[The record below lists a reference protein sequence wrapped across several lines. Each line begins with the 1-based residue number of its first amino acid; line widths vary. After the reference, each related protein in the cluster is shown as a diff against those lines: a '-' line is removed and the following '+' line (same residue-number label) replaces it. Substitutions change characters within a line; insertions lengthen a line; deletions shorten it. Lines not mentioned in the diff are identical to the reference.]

1 VLIIGETIHII
12 SPRVKEAIEARDAA
26 HIQKIAK
33 EQVAAGAGILDLNIG
48 PQRKFGHEVM
58 PWIVEAVQDVCDVPL
73 SLDTTNLAAMEAG
86 LKVCRN
92 KAILNSA
99 SADPERLDPTM
110 QLAAKYGAGVIALT
124 MGVDG
129 IPTTSDGRVGIA
141 MESLLPAAEAAG
153 LPVEDVYLDP
163 LVLTVT
169 CNQDVAQASVE
180 AIRMFKMVSDPAPT
194 TTVGLSNIS
203 NGCPPET
210 RPLINRTFLVML
222 MAAGLDTAIADP
234 HDALQMDWI
243 RIIESR
249 DDSTPVGRLVLS
261 LYDST
266 ALMGDLDEDVV
277 DTDDPDQVAILK
289 TYRMLHNRV
298 LYADSYLRF

>member
-1 VLIIGETIHII
+1 VLIIGENIHII

-26 HIQKIAK
+26 YIQRLARQ
-33 EQVAAGAGILDLNIG
+33 QVDAGAGVLDLNIG
-48 PQRKFGHEVM
+48 PQRKAGHEVM
-58 PWIVEAVQDVCDVPL
+58 PWIVEAVQEVCDVPL
-73 SLDTTNLAAMEAG
+73 SLDSTNLAAMEAG
-86 LKVCRN
+86 LKVCKR
-92 KAILNSA
+92 KAMLNSA
-99 SADPERLDPTM
+99 SADPERLDSVM
-110 QLAAKYGAGVIALT
+110 GLAARYGASVIALT

-129 IPTTSDGRVGIA
+129 IPTTADGRVAIA

-153 LPVEDVYLDP
+153 VPIEDVYLDP

-203 NGCPPET
+203 NGCPAET
-210 RPLINRTFLVML
+210 RPLVNRTFLVML
-222 MAAGLDTAIADP
+222 MGAGLDSAIADP
-234 HDALQMDWI
+234 FDATQMEWI
-243 RIIESR
+243 RVVESR
-249 DDSTPVGRLVLS
+249 DDTTPLNRLVL
-261 LYDST
+261 
-266 ALMGDLDEDVV
+266 ALFDASASMTELDEGLV
-277 DTDDPDQVAILK
+277 DDHDEDQVAIVK

>member
-1 VLIIGETIHII
+1 VLIIGENIHII

-26 HIQKIAK
+26 GIQQMAR
-33 EQVAAGAGILDLNIG
+33 EQVEAGAGILDLNIG

-58 PWIVEAVQDVCDVPL
+58 PWVVQTVQEVCDVPL

-86 LKVCRN
+86 LKVCRD
-92 KAILNSA
+92 KAMLNSA
-99 SADPERLDPTM
+99 SADPERLDPIM
-110 QLAAKYGAGVIALT
+110 QLAARYGARVIALT
-124 MGVDG
+124 MGVEG
-129 IPTTSDGRVGIA
+129 IPTTSDGRVAIA

-153 LPVEDVYLDP
+153 VAVEDVFLDP

-180 AIRMFKMVSDPAPT
+180 AIRMFKMVSDPPPT

-203 NGCPPET
+203 NGCPAES

-222 MAAGLDTAIADP
+222 MAAGLDSAIADP
-234 HDALQMDWI
+234 LDAVQMEWI
-243 RIIESR
+243 RIVESR
-249 DDSTPVGRLVLS
+249 DDSTPVGRLVLA
-261 LYDST
+261 LYDAT
-266 ALMGDLDEDVV
+266 AAMDDLDEDLA
-277 DTDDPDQVAILK
+277 DADDADQVAIVK

>member
-1 VLIIGETIHII
+1 MLIIGETIHII

-141 MESLLPAAEAAG
+141 METLLPAAEAAG

-249 DDSTPVGRLVLS
+249 DDSTPVGRLVLA

-266 ALMGDLDEDVV
+266 ALMGDLDEDLV
-277 DTDDPDQVAILK
+277 DTDDADQLAILK